1 MSSSTL
7 IGKLEARVS
16 HVFQHCANVRTSLNS
31 LRISLAE
38 SRVILGVHTSQAP
51 EVIKQDNSQKP
62 DGNIIEGSQT
72 IPSELVN
79 RQNFQDPPQKTLVG
93 TCWDQDLDIL

>member
-7 IGKLEARVS
+7 IGNLEARVS
-16 HVFQHCANVRTSLNS
+16 HVFQYCANVRTSLNS
-31 LRISLAE
+31 LRILLAE
-38 SRVILGVHTSQAP
+38 SRVILGAHTSQAP
-51 EVIKQDNSQKP
+51 EVTKQENSQKP

-79 RQNFQDPPQKTLVG
+79 QLKSQDPPKQSLVG